1 MDSTQVDFGKKYKGE
16 LICNVPVEYLAY
28 ALRINKS
35 PPKELLDEL
44 RERASRHG
52 TRDSLEATAALADY
66 EYRTRPNRK
75 KKKKKTKNTTRK
87 GNGFKKKRKSKVV
100 YSKWYLDKYS

>member
-1 MDSTQVDFGKKYKGE
+1 MNTTRVKFGKKYKGE
-16 LICNVPVEYLAY
+16 LISDVPVEYLAY
-28 ALRINKS
+28 AFRINKS
-35 PPKELLDEL
+35 PPKELLYEL

-66 EYRTRPNRK
+66 EYRTRPSRK
-75 KKKKKTKNTTRK
+75 KKKKKTKNTARK
-87 GNGFKKKRKSKVV
+87 GNGFKKKRKSRVI